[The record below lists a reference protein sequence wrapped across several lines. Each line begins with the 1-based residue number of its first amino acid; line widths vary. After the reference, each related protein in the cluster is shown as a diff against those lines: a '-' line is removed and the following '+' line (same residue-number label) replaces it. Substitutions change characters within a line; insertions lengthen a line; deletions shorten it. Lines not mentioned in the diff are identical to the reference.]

1 MDILYNSNLLSK
13 TGPML
18 VNISGLSRVWMPS
31 HGRLLGDIFR
41 RKKRG
46 TFDKKTMSEKKIIS
60 VEKKRDRK
68 SRAKNRNKPELGFC
82 LSPKK
87 TMEQLFTL
95 CLSLASWFSKN
106 LENFS
111 VIEDLFEEN
120 HIGFSNLSFHISL
133 QMALRN
139 SSVPIKSERRNWIV

>member
-1 MDILYNSNLLSK
+1 
-13 TGPML
+13 ML

-60 VEKKRDRK
+60 VEKKA
-68 SRAKNRNKPELGFC
+68 RANRELRNKQSLVFV
-82 LSPKK
+82 SFRKK

-95 CLSLASWFSKN
+95 CLSLAS
-106 LENFS
+106 
-111 VIEDLFEEN
+111 
-120 HIGFSNLSFHISL
+120 
-133 QMALRN
+133 
-139 SSVPIKSERRNWIV
+139 